1 MTESTVTG
9 SSPGAADAARPYPRP
24 AYAWSVVV
32 LLLLTY
38 IVSWLDRQI
47 LSFIISPIKTSFDL
61 SDTQIGLL
69 LGPAFAIFYILMG
82 IPVGWLADRKSRKV
96 IIGCGIA
103 LWSLMTAA
111 GAFAKN
117 FSHLFMARIGVGLGE
132 SVLTPSAISMISDYF
147 PKEKRGRA
155 ISLYMTGIS
164 LGTAIGS
171 ILGGWIVG
179 SVTSTPTVTLPLLGT
194 MESWKATFIIVG
206 LPGLILSAL
215 MFMVREPERRDR
227 IALDGTRIAETSIT
241 EALGYF
247 WRRRGA
253 FLSLWIGQCAMTVT
267 GYAQFFNPELF
278 RRTWGWGMADIGLA
292 IGIVFLI
299 CGPTGANVGGWIA
312 DRFTKSG
319 DTGGPMRATLIA
331 IIVLTPTSL
340 LYPLMPT
347 PWLALA
353 GLALSTLAGA
363 MASACGA
370 TATAAIS
377 PNQVRAQ
384 ATAVYW
390 VIINLAGLFIGPPLV
405 GFLTDSVFGD
415 PSALKYGLAVVPA
428 LVGLPC
434 IVLQWWGLKHYRA
447 EAQKLA
453 QAVAH

>member
-1 MTESTVTG
+1 MPNANAEMPENTQ
-9 SSPGAADAARPYPRP
+9 DHRPYPKP

-38 IVSWLDRQI
+38 IISWLDRQI
-47 LSFIISPIKTSFDL
+47 LSYIINPIKMSFDL
-61 SDTQIGLL
+61 NDTQIGLL
-69 LGPAFAIFYILMG
+69 LGPAFAIFYILLG

-103 LWSLMTAA
+103 LWSVMTAA
-111 GAFAKN
+111 SGFAKN
-117 FSHLFMARIGVGLGE
+117 FTHLFMARIGVGLGE
-132 SVLTPSAISMISDYF
+132 SVLTPSAVSMISDYF

-179 SVTSTPTVTLPLLGT
+179 SVTSTPTVTLPLFGT
-194 MESWKATFIIVG
+194 IESWKATFIVVG
-206 LPGLILSAL
+206 LPGLVLSAL
-215 MFMVREPERRDR
+215 VFMVREPLRRDR
-227 IALDGTRIAETSIT
+227 VALGRTGKTETSIA
-241 EALGYF
+241 EALSYF
-247 WRRRGA
+247 WSRRGA
-253 FLSLWIGQCAMTVT
+253 FFSLWIGQCAMTVT

-278 RRTWGWGMADIGLA
+278 RRNWNWGMADIGLA
-292 IGIVFLI
+292 IGTVILI
-299 CGPTGANVGGWIA
+299 FGPAGANVGGWIA
-312 DRFTKSG
+312 DRFTKAG
-319 DTGGPMRATLIA
+319 DIGGPMRATFIA
-331 IIVLTPTSL
+331 ITILTLTSIA
-340 LYPLMPT
+340 YPLMPT

-353 GLALSTLAGA
+353 GLALSTIGGA

-370 TATAAIS
+370 TATAGIS

-415 PSALKYGLAVVPA
+415 PTALKFSLAIVPA
-428 LVGLPC
+428 AVGLPC
-434 IVLQWWGLKHYRA
+434 IALQWWGLQRYRA
-447 EAQKLA
+447 EAQKLTA
-453 QAVAH
+453 SATP